1 MPNELL
7 NTDIERAHS
16 VRFPKEPSSEFDQN
30 QAFFFL
36 KEDGEERK
44 IRFHDYDE
52 IYDRP
57 GLYEQLFYERLQC
70 SSPKRVA
77 DALAHAITEADER
90 VETLRVLDLG
100 AGNGIVGKELKRF
113 NVSRLV
119 GADIIPEAKEAA
131 LRDRP
136 GIYDD
141 YVVADVTRLDARQKQ
156 SLEDWRFSAMT
167 TVAALGFDDIPAA
180 AFLSAVNI
188 ISDRGWIAF
197 TIRTDFFADD
207 DASGFARLI
216 KALLYG
222 DLVELHHLER
232 YRHRLSIDGDPIFY
246 FAIIAR
252 KRGPLSRTLLD
263 A

>member
-1 MPNELL
+1 M
-7 NTDIERAHS
+7 ERPRN
-16 VRFPKEPSSEFDQN
+16 VRFPKESSHEFDQN

-36 KEDGEERK
+36 EEDGKERK

-77 DALAHAITEADER
+77 DALAEAVNEAEER
-90 VETLRVLDLG
+90 MEGLRVFDLG
-100 AGNGIVGKELKRF
+100 AGNGIVGAELKRF
-113 NVSRLV
+113 NIARLV
-119 GADIIPEAKEAA
+119 GADILAEAKEAA
-131 LRDRP
+131 MRDRP

-141 YVVADVTRLDARQKQ
+141 YVVADVTRLDTAQKR

-167 TVAALGFDDIPAA
+167 TVAALGFDDIPAE
-180 AFLSAVNI
+180 AFLSAANI
-188 ISDRGWIAF
+188 ISDRGWLAF
-197 TIRTDFFADD
+197 TIRTDFLANE

-216 KALLYG
+216 KALLYE

-252 KRGPLSRTLLD
+252 KRGPLSKTLLD